1 MKHVRLVLR
10 MIVTGPNL
18 ERINKMPQNEDVNIG
33 TRNRYSFCFV
43 AILLLLVA
51 IFATFMQKLCESNLA
66 IARGNEVRMLMGT
79 AKGWLYTSLLFAM
92 MSILS
97 WCLVV
102 CYNKNKQNLTV
113 TLIILWFFY
122 IFLQFII
129 V

>member
-1 MKHVRLVLR
+1 

-18 ERINKMPQNEDVNIG
+18 ERINKMPQNEDGNIG

-79 AKGWLYTSLLFAM
+79 QVAGRLVHIMIMLPDPQVRSVALTR
-92 MSILS
+92 MSRL
-97 WCLVV
+97 
-102 CYNKNKQNLTV
+102 
-113 TLIILWFFY
+113 
-122 IFLQFII
+122 
-129 V
+129 

>member
-18 ERINKMPQNEDVNIG
+18 ERINKMPQNAD
-33 TRNRYSFCFV
+33 RYSFCFV